1 MKKKIYFLVSYNIE
15 GYIIGNLTIGVEKEE
30 LSNYSEKEFLKMI
43 TGEIEIEKENENQT
57 IIIQNIINLTKLLN

>member
-43 TGEIEIEKENENQT
+43 TEEITKENENKT
-57 IIIQNIINLTKLLN
+57 IIIQNIVNLTKLLN

>member
-1 MKKKIYFLVSYNIE
+1 MKKTIYFLVTYNIE
-15 GYIIGNLTIGVEKEE
+15 GYILGNLTIGIKKDE

-43 TGEIEIEKENENQT
+43 NEEIGKENENQT

>member
-43 TGEIEIEKENENQT
+43 TEEITKENENQT
-57 IIIQNIINLTKLLN
+57 IIIQNIVNLTKLLN

>member
-43 TGEIEIEKENENQT
+43 TGEIEKENENQT

>member
-1 MKKKIYFLVSYNIE
+1 MKKKIYFLVLYNIE

-43 TGEIEIEKENENQT
+43 TGEIEKENENQT

>member
-15 GYIIGNLTIGVEKEE
+15 GYIIGNLTIGVEKEK

-43 TGEIEIEKENENQT
+43 TGEIEKENENQT

>member
-1 MKKKIYFLVSYNIE
+1 MKKKIYFLVSYNTE

-43 TGEIEIEKENENQT
+43 TGEIKKENENQT
-57 IIIQNIINLTKLLN
+57 IIIQNIVNLTKLLN